1 MEAVSRELPRPYRVW
16 VPTVRPPILNM
27 FMCKPLR
34 DPSSFVSQRASALG
48 NLGRLGAPGVRHDM
62 YVHIPVCFGKC
73 TFCAVETKEIREV
86 VQLVPRYV
94 AALHRELDMY
104 AAYPA
109 VRNSEFGVVYIGG
122 GTPSILSAE
131 HLHKLVSRLV
141 TEFSCRGATVTVEGN
156 STSFTQE
163 KLAAIREAGAT
174 RVSIG
179 VQSFDKRL
187 SGMLETPHDPEEIGR
202 WVEMA
207 RSTGFEHLNLD
218 LIAGLPGDDLASLER
233 DIEAGLSLRPTSL
246 SVYDLMLVPHTP
258 LARAVRGGNVGSMPD
273 ARGYVERL
281 SLTRSK
287 LEGLGWA
294 NVYGNTYSAVRDG
307 VELPAGPPS
316 GNGACLAVGSSSYGM
331 LADHHYVN
339 NGSMIK
345 YMEAVE
351 RGEFPVFGG
360 RIAAT
365 PWQKAEHALIDL
377 CFHLAMDREAFRGKV
392 GVDVVDLAGRRLARL
407 ERKGLLEI
415 DERQVRLTDLG
426 KVWSGRVCGTLLGP
440 GHLLRLLSMKV
451 MSELFGRMPERV
463 RQRMKERAGRG

>member
-1 MEAVSRELPRPYRVW
+1 
-16 VPTVRPPILNM
+16 
-27 FMCKPLR
+27 
-34 DPSSFVSQRASALG
+34 
-48 NLGRLGAPGVRHDM
+48 
-62 YVHIPVCFGKC
+62 
-73 TFCAVETKEIREV
+73 
-86 VQLVPRYV
+86 
-94 AALHRELDMY
+94 
-104 AAYPA
+104 
-109 VRNSEFGVVYIGG
+109 
-122 GTPSILSAE
+122 
-131 HLHKLVSRLV
+131 
-141 TEFSCRGATVTVEGN
+141 
-156 STSFTQE
+156 
-163 KLAAIREAGAT
+163 
-174 RVSIG
+174 
-179 VQSFDKRL
+179 
-187 SGMLETPHDPEEIGR
+187 
-202 WVEMA
+202 
-207 RSTGFEHLNLD
+207 
-218 LIAGLPGDDLASLER
+218 
-233 DIEAGLSLRPTSL
+233 
-246 SVYDLMLVPHTP
+246 MLVPHTP